1 MSHADFS
8 EKVNGQTKA
17 DADRQTKKLEQRQR
31 HGIPLLAS
39 QEGIKLHT
47 NCVRD
52 MWLFSD
58 FNYGFMVS
66 GFFIQLQIL

>member
-1 MSHADFS
+1 MLVRESIRFISKVNLMPHADFS

-17 DADRQTKKLEQRQR
+17 EADRQTKKLEQRQR

-52 MWLFSD
+52 M
-58 FNYGFMVS
+58 
-66 GFFIQLQIL
+66 

>member
-17 DADRQTKKLEQRQR
+17 EADKQTKKLEQRER

-47 NCVRD
+47 NCARD
-52 MWLFSD
+52 T
-58 FNYGFMVS
+58 
-66 GFFIQLQIL
+66 

>member
-1 MSHADFS
+1 MLVRESIRFILKVNLMSHADFS

-17 DADRQTKKLEQRQR
+17 EADRQTKKLEQRQR

-52 MWLFSD
+52 M
-58 FNYGFMVS
+58 
-66 GFFIQLQIL
+66 

>member
-1 MSHADFS
+1 MLVRESIRFISKVNLMSHAHFS

-17 DADRQTKKLEQRQR
+17 EADRQTKKLEQR

-52 MWLFSD
+52 M
-58 FNYGFMVS
+58 
-66 GFFIQLQIL
+66 

>member
-1 MSHADFS
+1 MLVRESIRFISKVNLMSHADFS

-17 DADRQTKKLEQRQR
+17 EADRQTKKLEQRQR

-52 MWLFSD
+52 M
-58 FNYGFMVS
+58 
-66 GFFIQLQIL
+66 

>member
-1 MSHADFS
+1 MLVRESIRFISKVNLISHADFS

-17 DADRQTKKLEQRQR
+17 EADRQTKKLEQRQR

-52 MWLFSD
+52 M
-58 FNYGFMVS
+58 
-66 GFFIQLQIL
+66 

>member
-1 MSHADFS
+1 MLVRESIRFISKVNLMSHADFS

-17 DADRQTKKLEQRQR
+17 EADRQTKKLEQSQR

-52 MWLFSD
+52 M
-58 FNYGFMVS
+58 
-66 GFFIQLQIL
+66 

>member
-1 MSHADFS
+1 MLVRESIRFISKVNLMSHADFS

-17 DADRQTKKLEQRQR
+17 EADRQTKKLEQR

-52 MWLFSD
+52 M
-58 FNYGFMVS
+58 
-66 GFFIQLQIL
+66 

>member
-1 MSHADFS
+1 MLVRESIRFISKVKLMSHADFS

-17 DADRQTKKLEQRQR
+17 EADRQTKKLEQRQR

-52 MWLFSD
+52 M
-58 FNYGFMVS
+58 
-66 GFFIQLQIL
+66 

>member
-1 MSHADFS
+1 MLVRESIRFISKVNLMSHAYFS

-17 DADRQTKKLEQRQR
+17 EADRQTKKLEQRQR

-52 MWLFSD
+52 M
-58 FNYGFMVS
+58 
-66 GFFIQLQIL
+66 

>member
-1 MSHADFS
+1 MLVRESIRFISKVNLMSHADFS

-17 DADRQTKKLEQRQR
+17 EAERQTKKLEQRQR

-52 MWLFSD
+52 M
-58 FNYGFMVS
+58 
-66 GFFIQLQIL
+66 

>member
-1 MSHADFS
+1 MLVWESIRFISKVNLMSHADFS

-17 DADRQTKKLEQRQR
+17 EADRQTKKLEQRQR

-52 MWLFSD
+52 M
-58 FNYGFMVS
+58 
-66 GFFIQLQIL
+66 

>member
-1 MSHADFS
+1 MLVRESIRFISKVNLMSHADFS

-17 DADRQTKKLEQRQR
+17 EADRQTKKLEQRQR
-31 HGIPLLAS
+31 QGIPLLAS

-52 MWLFSD
+52 M
-58 FNYGFMVS
+58 
-66 GFFIQLQIL
+66 

>member
-17 DADRQTKKLEQRQR
+17 EADRQTKKLEQR